1 MEKGEGIAGIISS
14 SLYMAA
20 AEILLGLG
28 TSGQFGYETVFLRG
42 ILAGMDAIPMNNE
55 WNPILL
61 VMFHHQD
68 SEFLVPCYKLAVYF
82 QCHHEM
88 SPP

>member
-1 MEKGEGIAGIISS
+1 
-14 SLYMAA
+14 MAA
-20 AEILLGLG
+20 AEIFLGLG

-55 WNPILL
+55 RNPILL
-61 VMFHHQD
+61 VMLHHQD
-68 SEFLVPCYKLAVYF
+68 SEFLVPCYKLAVDF
-82 QCHHEM
+82 QGQHGM